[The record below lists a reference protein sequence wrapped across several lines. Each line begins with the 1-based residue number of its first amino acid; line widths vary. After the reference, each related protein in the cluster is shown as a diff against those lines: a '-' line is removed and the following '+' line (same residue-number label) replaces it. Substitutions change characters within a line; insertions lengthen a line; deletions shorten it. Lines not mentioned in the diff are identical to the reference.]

1 MENGSLVSVIIPVYN
16 VKPYLAEAMDSV
28 LSQTYPNLEI
38 IVVDDG
44 STDGSGEICDR
55 YAEKDSRITL
65 IRQENKGLS
74 GARNTGLDRMHGEAV
89 AFLDSDDVYHPD
101 FIRAMTETMI
111 RENSDIVLCKCTQHE
126 TTGPIRPNGREKAEP
141 PTTQTRYNRAEALRA
156 LADRSINM
164 SVWNKLYRRELWD
177 TVRFPEGHVY
187 EDLDTLYRVFNLC
200 ETLCVLDQALYRY
213 RIRPQSIT
221 RTSTRKNLQD
231 HYLAHS
237 HFISFIK
244 ANIPEIFSDEHILKM
259 NQSYIN
265 QKIVLFIR
273 NSGAKLGEEE
283 IPNRILRE
291 EIIKTGKEMKI
302 ESFSLRTRA
311 AYRMLCSCPM
321 LLRMFYLVYRP
332 FRALERAVTRQ

>member
-1 MENGSLVSVIIPVYN
+1 MEYGSLVSVIIPVYN
-16 VKPYLAEAMDSV
+16 VKPYLAEALESV

-55 YAEKDSRITL
+55 YAEKNSRITL

-74 GARNTGLDRMHGEAV
+74 GARNVGLDQMHGEAV

-126 TTGPIRPNGREKAEP
+126 TTGPIQPNGREKAEP
-141 PTTQTRYNRAEALRA
+141 LTKQTSYSRAEALRA

-164 SVWNKLYRRELWD
+164 PVWNKLYRRELWD
-177 TVRFPEGHVY
+177 KVRFPEGHVY
-187 EDLDTLYRVFNLC
+187 EDVDTLYRVFNLC
-200 ETLCVLDQALYRY
+200 ETLCVLDRALYRH
-213 RIRPQSIT
+213 RIHSGSIT
-221 RTSTRKNLQD
+221 RIPSRKNLQD

-237 HFISFIK
+237 HFAAFIE
-244 ANIPEIFSDEHILKM
+244 ANIPEIFTEEQLVKT
-259 NQSYIN
+259 NQSFFN
-265 QKIVLFIR
+265 QKMVLYIRTFGTRQDKEIV
-273 NSGAKLGEEE
+273 SSK
-283 IPNRILRE
+283 ILRE
-291 EIIKTGKEMKI
+291 EIIEIERKMKI
-302 ESFSLRTRA
+302 ESFSMRTRA
-311 AYRMLCSCPM
+311 AYRMLCSCPA

-332 FRALERAVTRQ
+332 FRALERAVTGR

>member
-89 AFLDSDDVYHPD
+89 AFLDSDDIYHPD
-101 FIRAMTETMI
+101 FIRAMTEAMI
-111 RENSDIVLCKCTQHE
+111 RENFDIVLCKYTEHE
-126 TTGPIRPNGREKAEP
+126 TTGPIRPTGREKTKP
-141 PTTQTRYNRAEALRA
+141 LTRQTSYNRAEALRA

-164 SVWNKLYRRELWD
+164 TVWNKLYRRELWD
-177 TVRFPEGHVY
+177 KVRFPEGHVY
-187 EDLDTLYRVFNLC
+187 EDEDTLYRVFVLS
-200 ETLCVLDQALYRY
+200 ETLCVLNRALYRY
-213 RIRPQSIT
+213 RKRPQSIT
-221 RTSTRKNLQD
+221 RISSRKNLQD
-231 HYLAHS
+231 HYLAHL
-237 HFISFIK
+237 HFTAFIE
-244 ANIPEIFSDEHILKM
+244 ANIPEIFTEEHLVKM
-259 NQSYIN
+259 NQSYLN

-273 NSGAKLGEEE
+273 NSNAKLSEEE
-283 IPNRILRE
+283 VPNRILRE
-291 EIIKTGKEMKI
+291 EIINTGKKLEV

-311 AYRMLCSCPM
+311 AYRMLCSCPA
-321 LLRMFYLVYRP
+321 LLKFVYLIYRP
-332 FRALERAVTRQ
+332 YRRFEMAITGR